1 MPNWCENEVTFSGD
15 EEKVQ
20 KIKDFVK
27 GKERDFCFE
36 KIVPM
41 PKEIKNTT
49 KSSPSKPT
57 PEQSKKLISK
67 YGFDNWY
74 DWCIENWDTKW
85 NATDVEMEDED
96 DRVTYQFLTAWCPP
110 EAVYYNLCR
119 LFNIDNDEDIHCSWF
134 YREEGMEFSGY
145 LNNP

>member
-1 MPNWCENEVTFSGD
+1 MPNWCENEVTFTGD
-15 EEKVQ
+15 AEKVQ

-49 KSSPSKPT
+49 ASNPSKHT

-85 NATDVEMEDED
+85 NATDVEMEDDE

-110 EAVYYNLCR
+110 
-119 LFNIDNDEDIHCSWF
+119 
-134 YREEGMEFSGY
+134 
-145 LNNP
+145 